1 MLHEPVKAMRMRI
14 DLCPRMEVGIVING
28 APLAVLPVALRSV
41 TPGGRLLNTRLMLPE
56 TVEADL
62 FEMRIAPLNRPADFV
77 PWTVRPVML
86 I

>member
-1 MLHEPVKAMRMRI
+1 MV
-14 DLCPRMEVGIVING
+14 PRLY
-28 APLAVLPVALRSV
+28 PVLPVALRSV

-62 FEMRIAPLNRPADFV
+62 FEMRIAPNRPADFV